1 MGCASSKG
9 AEVAADD
16 VYRPPPTG
24 VALFDVNSIDEP
36 WLVDKKNADGT
47 GAADEHRDE
56 EEGKPRTRVHL
67 PLLEKLESYELSA
80 PQYSW
85 SEVSKALEDLKPSL
99 HQQNRKLSPPSLPAS
114 AAKRRP
120 PPLPPPQCQS
130 RFRSVKENSFL
141 VWDREGWEKISSNFN
156 PRK

>member
-85 SEVSKALEDLKPSL
+85 SEVSKALEDLRPSL
-99 HQQNRKLSPPSLPAS
+99 HQQNRKLPPPPQPAS
-114 AAKRRP
+114 AAKRQP
-120 PPLPPPQCQS
+120 PCQS
-130 RFRSVKENSFL
+130 GFRSVKENSFL
-141 VWDREGWEKISSNFN
+141 VRDREGREKISSNPN
-156 PRK
+156 HRK